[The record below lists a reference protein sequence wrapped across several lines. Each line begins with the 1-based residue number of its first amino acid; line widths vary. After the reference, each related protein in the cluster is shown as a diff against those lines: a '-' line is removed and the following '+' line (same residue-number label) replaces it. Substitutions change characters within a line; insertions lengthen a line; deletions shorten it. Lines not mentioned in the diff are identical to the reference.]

1 MDGFRL
7 HSELYWLS
15 EAAYIFVR
23 MEQKQ
28 STRADYCVY
37 KSIRYKP
44 TIWID
49 AQLCQQHAAQGTV
62 TNTPTPVTAESVSV
76 MFIAGRVV

>member
-15 EAAYIFVR
+15 EAACIFVR
-23 MEQKQ
+23 MQQKQ
-28 STRADYCVY
+28 STSADYCVY

-49 AQLCQQHAAQGTV
+49 AQLCQQHATPGTV
-62 TNTPTPVTAESVSV
+62 ANIAAPVTAESQLFSLQE
-76 MFIAGRVV
+76 R